1 MYQRIGNDV
10 ELHKLQQEI
19 ESRVG
24 RKMRTPKDFQ
34 WLSDEMFRQ
43 LHETLSPSTLK
54 RLWGYFPS
62 VQLPHQYT
70 TDLLTRYVESLRQCQ
85 LTKGAEFQSV
95 GEYLHLFGICDGQA
109 TPPSYWSQ
117 PLPEH
122 LGIIIWGPEYQHPEW
137 HNQGDATHLMPT
149 ITEWW
154 TPTEKDDASADIRN
168 HDNYLRASS
177 FHELRIT
184 FMKNITGSG
193 YTFLGVYGLSTAS
206 SPQRLVW
213 QRVADHLD
221 LRHLDQLELLRQ

>member
-1 MYQRIGNDV
+1 MSQYDTYIRLCHVVEQTAGITVATPNDFELLSHIIFQR
-10 ELHKLQQEI
+10 Q
-19 ESRVG
+19 RV
-24 RKMRTPKDFQ
+24 
-34 WLSDEMFRQ
+34 
-43 LHETLSPSTLK
+43 TLSASTLK

-109 TPPSYWSQ
+109 PPPSYWSQ

-154 TPTEKDDASADIRN
+154 TPTEKDDASAEIRN

>member
-1 MYQRIGNDV
+1 M

-19 ESRVG
+19 EYRLG
-24 RKMRTPKDFQ
+24 RKMCTPKDFQ

-137 HNQGDATHLMPT
+137 HNQGDAAHLMPT

-154 TPTEKDDASADIRN
+154 TPRGSRTDDTERN
-168 HDNYLRASS
+168 ADNYLRATS

-184 FMKNITGSG
+184 FMKNLTSEG
-193 YTFLGVYGLSTAS
+193 YTFLGIYRLSHKS
-206 SPQRLVW
+206 SPRRLVW
-213 QRVADHLD
+213 QRVAERLD
-221 LRHLDQLELLRQ
+221 LRHLEDLEHLR